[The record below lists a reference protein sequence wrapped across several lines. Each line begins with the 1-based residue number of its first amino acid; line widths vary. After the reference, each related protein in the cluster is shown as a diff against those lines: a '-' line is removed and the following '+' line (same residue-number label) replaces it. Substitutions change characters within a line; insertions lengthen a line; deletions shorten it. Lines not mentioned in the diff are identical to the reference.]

1 MAKATAKRATI
12 ETYPDPIEH
21 DFEVLE
27 AIGAYHEAAIDRL
40 APHRLEETI
49 RGWIA
54 GRGQPPGGPAMMDLI
69 VAMALDV
76 TLFTPALSGTTPFDR
91 FLRSVKPA
99 TAIETEAHAALGK
112 TTFRLLK
119 ILGRESGDLVRL
131 RDLVSRAELML
142 LDARIAP
149 LAADLNVV
157 LRLCPV
163 ASGRYVVVSPL
174 FALDEALLA
183 QAMSFVKPGRGLGNS
198 YRCAAAVYRDAA
210 RHGVIEMPL
219 VLPEGI
225 EEVIEKLLDAD
236 QLSEVDMLAASWRA
250 LGDDPR
256 AEKDLIS
263 QIRRLTS
270 VEDIVDALGC
280 YGNCTASAPAG
291 MDAAFERIAEI
302 QMETIVRREAAG
314 QGSARALFDRVEA
327 EINRYVADGRMN
339 REAHTLFDRLK
350 ARLNVASTNKPDS
363 VAAVELDRV
372 LQRIQALRA
381 KTVDQGCTEGEAL
394 AAAAKVA
401 EMLDRYGLTLNEVN
415 IRDELCEGVSV
426 TTGRR
431 RSASVDSCVQT
442 IATFCDCKAW
452 SEKGASGTI
461 GLVFFGLKA
470 DVQAVRFL
478 YERIEQTFET
488 ETEAFRRRKLY
499 LELAGGERRMAS
511 NSFQLGLANGINM
524 KLMGLKAARQAA
536 MAKTSGS
543 DLVPL
548 KASVVEDELEKL
560 GMSFTS
566 KTSGRG
572 RFVNG
577 SAYRDGEVAGR
588 AFEPH
593 HRID

>member
-1 MAKATAKRATI
+1 MTRATAKRATI
-12 ETYPDPIEH
+12 ETYPEPIEH

-27 AIGAYHEAAIDRL
+27 AIGAYHEAATDRL
-40 APHRLEETI
+40 APHRLEETV

-54 GRGQPPGGPAMMDLI
+54 GRDQPQGGPAMMDLI
-69 VAMALDV
+69 VAMALDL

-112 TTFRLLK
+112 TSFLLLK
-119 ILGRESGDLVRL
+119 ILGRESGDVVRL
-131 RDLVSRAELML
+131 MDMVTRAELML
-142 LDARIAP
+142 LDAQIAP

-163 ASGRYVVVSPL
+163 ASGRYVAVSPL

-183 QAMSFVKPGRGLGNS
+183 QAMSFVKPGGGLRNS

-225 EEVIEKLLDAD
+225 EQAIEKLLDAG
-236 QLSEVDMLAASWRA
+236 QLSEVDMLAASWRL

-256 AEKDLIS
+256 AEKDWIS

-280 YGNCTASAPAG
+280 YGKCTASAPAG
-291 MDAAFERIAEI
+291 LDAAFERIAEI
-302 QMETIVRREAAG
+302 QMETLVRREAAG
-314 QGSARALFDRVEA
+314 RGSARALFDRVEA
-327 EINRYVADGRMN
+327 DINRYVAAGRMN
-339 REAHTLFDRLK
+339 RGAHTLFDRLK
-350 ARLNVASTNKPDS
+350 ARLNIASTNKPNS
-363 VAAVELDRV
+363 LAAAELDRV
-372 LQRIQALRA
+372 LERIQALRA

-452 SEKGASGTI
+452 GEKASETI
-461 GLVFFGLKA
+461 GFVFFGLKA
-470 DVQAVRFL
+470 DVQAARFL

-499 LELAGGERRMAS
+499 LELASGERRMAS

-560 GMSFTS
+560 GMRFTS

-577 SAYRDGEVAGR
+577 SAYRDGELTGR